1 MSEPMPTISTQS
13 PFTYLNPNP
22 SASPSFIQVDTSD
35 SFIPE
40 PTQSMPTF
48 SQTAFSQPAVN
59 YQQAQPNQSVFS
71 QPAVHF
77 QQTQPTQNP
86 NNVQSQQFQQFQ
98 TASISANNA
107 KFPYLEK
114 EKYKIWAM
122 KMEYWIQNADH
133 NLWRIVQQGNSP
145 KRLGKDTKGNTIVH
159 PPVSLD
165 EHVAVQRENK
175 VRTLLLQA
183 LPEDH
188 MPDFHHYD
196 DARDIWM
203 AVKARFE
210 EEGLHKG
217 YDKFQKILS
226 QLNQVQARPDNDD
239 INLKFLRA
247 LPSSWSQVALALK
260 TRGGLDS
267 MSFDDLYNKLRSLEL
282 DVRIGHSYSVKAAVA
297 PTHSA
302 FIGTASSGSKPTY
315 SDQQRIVPS
324 VSQTSGRSDNL
335 MECVL
340 HSFVAENEQDQDMIY
355 EDFDQVDQL
364 EMEEMDLK
372 WQMAMLSLRIN
383 RFEKK
388 AGRKMNYNNQ
398 QPARFDRRKVR
409 CYKCLQLGHFAR
421 ECNVKTVD
429 DKARYSAFKVTEVK
443 SDEPKAL
450 VSVDSMVNWSDHAAE
465 NKTGEVE
472 KVYGMMAGLHA
483 DNGGADASDAAAEF
497 AMMGISPKVQNCPL
511 GCDSKINDLNHM
523 YNNLDRLYNDCYI
536 KVQAYQNAVK
546 TLESQ
551 KDWYHKTQM
560 ALEEKIRVLTANLE
574 NTTNTLSYTETL
586 HDQAQKEKKEWEVK
600 YEATLARFEK
610 WKESSKNLNKLIN
623 SSMSTRT
630 KVGLGFKEY
639 FGENEVFD
647 LSRPSTMYPE
657 PVEQEVNPLYSRFVK
672 AGEMH
677 AVPPSITGTYMPSPY
692 KSDIEKTQVS
702 YGSKSDNKTSE
713 TISESNDFVS
723 CDNSDKSSDSE
734 TYASCDSSLKTKTKD
749 FPPAV
754 DIKTVPESDVK
765 DPNSTV
771 GSPSF
776 SCLENVKSPRILCN
790 KSGMNNRNV
799 CKNNSVRTKKCF
811 VCGSK
816 LHLIKDC
823 DFYNCVDSVPCKS
836 KAATVP
842 AGSRKSSA
850 SVTAGGSDSAASRN
864 GPAVNSAGWSKI
876 QHLFLLVDQFLLG
889 DPSTD
894 NDIGIV
900 DSGCS
905 RSMTGNKEK
914 LDDFVQIKGG
924 IVKFGG
930 GDELQHFNL
939 FSVSQICD
947 KKNKVLFTDTDCLV
961 LSEEFQLPD
970 ESQVVLRI
978 PRESDL
984 YTFSIS
990 DLQPEQNVTCLV
1002 AKASLDE
1009 STRWHRRMAHVNFKT
1024 INKLAKEGLVEGLP
1038 LKVFTNEHNCVAC
1051 NKGKQHKASYKPISA
1066 VRLITETLQ
1075 LLHMDLFG
1083 PTNIRSI
1090 DQKYYSLVVTD
1101 DFSSKA
1107 YRAYNLTNKRVE
1119 ETMNLRFLE
1128 DKPNVQGIGHE
1139 CTTQDLDSDSEVD
1152 EQVIVVPSFPSNSVA
1167 GPSSSNGPSVM
1178 ERNADY
1184 AEELAKLQRQEYE
1197 AKDAAA
1203 RYGYLFSQATAE
1215 ILCQA
1220 EAKIRNQGVSADRDP
1235 AGIVSA
1241 VRDPAGIVSAV
1252 RDSAGIDFAVRDPAG
1267 IDSAGG
1273 VSAGSPS
1280 TGSDPAGGNPAGS
1293 FEPAD
1298 ESNPAVSSSVS
1309 ADFIPVYADESTL
1322 PPNQSLGSSA
1332 NTTRFPLPSDVC
1344 MDQLSSGI
1352 FTSSSYDD
1360 DFRATLTNLAPV
1372 VDVNPVPTRR
1382 VNTISYHQSQ
1392 ILPLRN
1398 PGMGCCY
1405 ARRDATV
1412 HQPES
1417 METCPTYGKHAI
1429 WAKWILKNRGMPAG
1443 NSGQNRA
1450 INWLFLAFASYMGFL
1465 VYQLDVKSAFLYGE
1479 IEEEVY
1485 VTQPKG
1491 FEDPYFPKHVYKVVK
1506 ALYGLHQAPSSWR
1519 KVNFMACKK
1528 QTYCG
1533 YFFPE
1538 ASMLL
1543 LAGCSAQVDMV
1554 LDSTGSTMFLLVAM
1568 DFAAGSVFMLLGIH
1582 LLVDLF
1588 LLMGCVFL
1596 LSAWFLLLVDFLFF
1610 LLTEYIHAAGVVN
1623 AANTSIYAAKL
1634 VCAGSNQFDIAGWL
1648 VLCPNSTL
1656 VLL

>member
-1 MSEPMPTISTQS
+1 MIPSC
-13 PFTYLNPNP
+13 LNPL
-22 SASPSFIQVDTSD
+22 QT
-35 SFIPE
+35 
-40 PTQSMPTF
+40 MPTF
-48 SQTAFSQPAVN
+48 TQNAFSHLL
-59 YQQAQPNQSVFS
+59 SFT
-71 QPAVHF
+71 QPAVHTQTNPTG
-77 QQTQPTQNP
+77 QQYP

-98 TASISANNA
+98 TATISANNA

-114 EKYKIWAM
+114 EKYEIWAM

-145 KRLGKDTKGNTIVH
+145 KRLGKDAKGNTIVH

-196 DARDIWM
+196 DARDIWL
-203 AVKARFE
+203 AVKARFGGNEESKKMRKTMLKQQFTEFSVTE

-217 YDKFQKILS
+217 YDRFQKILS

-247 LPSSWSQVALALK
+247 LPSSWSQVGLALK

-302 FIGTASSGSKPTY
+302 FIGTTCSGSKPTY

-324 VSQTSGRSDNL
+324 VSQTSGRSDNI

-443 SDEPKAL
+443 TDEPKAL

-472 KVYGMMAGLHA
+472 KVYGMMAGLHT
-483 DNGGADASDAAAEF
+483 DNGGAGVSDAAAEF
-497 AMMGISPKVQNCPL
+497 ALMGISPKVQNCPL
-511 GCDSKINDLNHM
+511 GCDSKINDLNNM

-551 KDWYHKTQM
+551 KDWYHKTQI
-560 ALEEKIRVLTANLE
+560 ALEEKIRVLSANLE
-574 NTTNTLSYTETL
+574 NTTNTLSYTEKL

-630 KVGLGFKEY
+630 KIGLGFKEY
-639 FGENEVFD
+639 FGEDEVFD

-657 PVEQEVNPLYSRFVK
+657 PIEEGVKPLYSRFVK
-672 AGEMH
+672 AGAMH
-677 AVPPSITGTYMPSPY
+677 AVPPSITGTYMPTPY
-692 KSDIEKTQVS
+692 KSDIEETQVS

-754 DIKTVPESDVK
+754 DIKTLPESDVE
-765 DPNSTV
+765 DPNSTA

-776 SCLENVKSPRILCN
+776 SCSENVKSPRIFCN

-799 CKNNSVRTKKCF
+799 CKNNYVRVKKCF

-836 KAATVP
+836 KAASVP
-842 AGSRKSSA
+842 AGSRNSSA
-850 SVTAGGSDSAASRN
+850 SVPADRSDPAASRNRPAVNPADRPHPAGWSKRPATVSAGRPVSAGWLNPAARPFFRPSSVYNTNWSNIYDPMIKGRWGTAVKTSAENTTNTLSYTEKLHDQAQKEKKEWEVKFEATLARFEKWKESSKNLKNLIDSSMSTRTKVGLGFQEYFGVDEVFDLSTPSVFYSDPVEKEVKPLYSTFVKAGEMHAVPPPITGTYMPSPYQSDIEETQVSYGSKSDNNISDTISESNDFVSCDNSDKSSDSETHASCDSSLKTQTKDIPPAVDIQTLPESDVEDPNSTTGSPSFSCSENVKSPRIFCNKSGMNNRNVCKNNSVRIKKCFVCGSKLHLIKDCDFYNCVDSVPCKSKATSVPAGSRNSSAPGTAGGSDPAASRN
-864 GPAVNSAGWSKI
+864 RPAVKSATPVSAGRPVSASWLNPAARPYFRPSSVYNTNWSNI
-876 QHLFLLVDQFLLG
+876 Y
-889 DPSTD
+889 DP
-894 NDIGIV
+894 
-900 DSGCS
+900 
-905 RSMTGNKEK
+905 M
-914 LDDFVQIKGG
+914 IKGQWG
-924 IVKFGG
+924 TAVK
-930 GDELQHFNL
+930 
-939 FSVSQICD
+939 
-947 KKNKVLFTDTDCLV
+947 T
-961 LSEEFQLPD
+961 
-970 ESQVVLRI
+970 
-978 PRESDL
+978 
-984 YTFSIS
+984 
-990 DLQPEQNVTCLV
+990 
-1002 AKASLDE
+1002 
-1009 STRWHRRMAHVNFKT
+1009 
-1024 INKLAKEGLVEGLP
+1024 
-1038 LKVFTNEHNCVAC
+1038 
-1051 NKGKQHKASYKPISA
+1051 SA
-1066 VRLITETLQ
+1066 VTILNTSDYLGKFEGKA
-1075 LLHMDLFG
+1075 DEG
-1083 PTNIRSI
+1083 
-1090 DQKYYSLVVTD
+1090 YLVGYA
-1101 DFSSKA
+1101 SNSKA

-1139 CTTQDLDSDSEVD
+1139 WYFDLDYLTDSLGYTRFKTDTPAGTQETNINAGTQDLDSDSEVD

-1220 EAKIRNQGVSADRDP
+1220 EAEIRNQG
-1235 AGIVSA
+1235 VSA
-1241 VRDPAGIVSAV
+1241 VRDPAGIDSAV
-1252 RDSAGIDFAVRDPAG
+1252 RDTAA

-1280 TGSDPAGGNPAGS
+1280 AGSDPAGGNPAGTFQPAGS
-1293 FEPAD
+1293 YDPAD
-1298 ESNPAVSSSVS
+1298 ESNPTVSSSVS
-1309 ADFIPVYADESTL
+1309 ADFIPV
-1322 PPNQSLGSSA
+1322 
-1332 NTTRFPLPSDVC
+1332 
-1344 MDQLSSGI
+1344 
-1352 FTSSSYDD
+1352 
-1360 DFRATLTNLAPV
+1360 
-1372 VDVNPVPTRR
+1372 
-1382 VNTISYHQSQ
+1382 
-1392 ILPLRN
+1392 
-1398 PGMGCCY
+1398 
-1405 ARRDATV
+1405 
-1412 HQPES
+1412 
-1417 METCPTYGKHAI
+1417 
-1429 WAKWILKNRGMPAG
+1429 
-1443 NSGQNRA
+1443 
-1450 INWLFLAFASYMGFL
+1450 
-1465 VYQLDVKSAFLYGE
+1465 
-1479 IEEEVY
+1479 
-1485 VTQPKG
+1485 
-1491 FEDPYFPKHVYKVVK
+1491 
-1506 ALYGLHQAPSSWR
+1506 
-1519 KVNFMACKK
+1519 
-1528 QTYCG
+1528 
-1533 YFFPE
+1533 
-1538 ASMLL
+1538 
-1543 LAGCSAQVDMV
+1543 
-1554 LDSTGSTMFLLVAM
+1554 
-1568 DFAAGSVFMLLGIH
+1568 
-1582 LLVDLF
+1582 
-1588 LLMGCVFL
+1588 
-1596 LSAWFLLLVDFLFF
+1596 
-1610 LLTEYIHAAGVVN
+1610 
-1623 AANTSIYAAKL
+1623 
-1634 VCAGSNQFDIAGWL
+1634 
-1648 VLCPNSTL
+1648 
-1656 VLL
+1656 